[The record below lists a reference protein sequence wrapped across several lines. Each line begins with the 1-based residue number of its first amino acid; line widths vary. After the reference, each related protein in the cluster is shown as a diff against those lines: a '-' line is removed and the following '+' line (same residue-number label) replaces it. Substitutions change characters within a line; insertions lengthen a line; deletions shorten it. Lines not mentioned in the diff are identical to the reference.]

1 MSWKSISRKTSKSV
15 ERGGNAK
22 EHTATKNGRS
32 KLRPG
37 SATKF
42 PIALAEWPRNHN
54 QIVRIVLTEYNGRK
68 GINIRVWF
76 RAEGGDVRPT
86 RTGIWLPL
94 ERLSEVRKGLRK
106 AKEIAAELGF
116 IEQETVRRRSR

>member
-1 MSWKSISRKTSKSV
+1 MSWKSISRKTSESV
-15 ERGGNAK
+15 ERGGKAK
-22 EHTATKNGRS
+22 EHTTTKNRRS
-32 KLRPG
+32 KIRPA

-42 PIALAEWPRNHN
+42 PIVLAEWPRNHN
-54 QIVRIVLTEYNGRK
+54 QVVKIVLTDYKGRK

-76 RAEGGDVRPT
+76 RAEGGDIRPS

-106 AKEIAAELGF
+106 AKEIAAELGL
-116 IEQETVRRRSR
+116 IEQETSS